1 MKGVNFLEAKRDYS
15 WKYGN
20 RFDPNM
26 VGAQFEA
33 IEKRDGALTKTAI
46 VDAARSED
54 NPMHEMFEWNDTVA
68 GELYRENQ
76 ASYYMRTLEVHL
88 VPVGNPNGKPVD
100 MRAYVNVEPVNPK
113 APECKGKFVNV
124 FSAIENPDTY
134 KIILDRAKNQLRIFR
149 EQYSNIKEL
158 EPVIT
163 AINQVMMEDL

>member
-1 MKGVNFLEAKRDYS
+1 MKGVNCLENKRKYS

-33 IEKRDGALTKTAI
+33 IEKRDGTLTKTAI

-54 NPMHEMFEWNDTVA
+54 NPMHDMFEWDDAVA

-76 ASYYMRTLEVHL
+76 AGYYIRTLEVQL
-88 VPVGNPNGKPVD
+88 VPVGNPNGKPID
-100 MRAYVNVEPVNPK
+100 MRAYVNVEPVNTK
-113 APECKGKFVNV
+113 APERKGTYMNV
-124 FSAIENPDTY
+124 HAAVEQPDTY
-134 KIILDRAKNQLRIFR
+134 KIVLDRAKNQLRIFR
-149 EQYSNIKEL
+149 DQYKNIKEL

-163 AINQVMMEDL
+163 AIDKVV